1 MRSRL
6 PCRRSV
12 ARTPCGDAKGLAGG
26 RQGGRAVLAA
36 HAERRA
42 GGALWRGRA
51 RSQAAGAGEALR
63 PAGGPQSRASR
74 EPPGTCRGPSG
85 GRPVGRGA
93 PPSSSEERRVGKRVS
108 VSVDLGGRRNIK
120 KKKKTKKK

>member
-1 MRSRL
+1 MTAYEMRISDWSSDVCSSDLPQRSRL

-12 ARTPCGDAKGLAGG
+12 ARTPGGDAQGLAGG

-74 EPPGTCRGPSG
+74 EPTGTCRGQSG
-85 GRPVGRGA
+85 GRPVGRRKG
-93 PPSSSEERRVGKRVS
+93 EGR
-108 VSVDLGGRRNIK
+108 GGEGGG
-120 KKKKTKKK
+120 